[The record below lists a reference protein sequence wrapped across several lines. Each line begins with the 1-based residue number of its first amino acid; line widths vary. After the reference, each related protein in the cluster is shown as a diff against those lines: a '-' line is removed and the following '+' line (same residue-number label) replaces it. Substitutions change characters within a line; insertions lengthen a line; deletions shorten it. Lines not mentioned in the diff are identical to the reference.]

1 MKRTVSTILAVLML
15 AFCLASCAGTDAN
28 AIAPEGMELASGEG
42 SAYYLFVPES
52 WELTQGYGTWGAY
65 TSDASNVNVSTFTAS
80 DIGNKESESTAD
92 TTDAAVHTEAPSDTE
107 AAPSDKTAREQY
119 IDAYWDMCWK
129 TYMNELNGF
138 SVVEDGKQTTLGG
151 YEAKQYVYTAKYEG
165 VEYKMQMTV
174 TYSGGLMYILT
185 YTAKTANYDSHLTE
199 VAKIV
204 SEFKFK

>member
-1 MKRTVSTILAVLML
+1 ML

-119 IDAYWDMCWK
+119 ID
-129 TYMNELNGF
+129 
-138 SVVEDGKQTTLGG
+138 VEDGKQTTLGG